1 MNKTKKEIE
10 KIKEHIAYLKLALK
24 REVERKLNNELTLE
38 ELKILSQANG
48 TVTNKCSFE
57 ISTSQIKNNILKA
70 INKKI
75 ENSKKEIM
83 RLVDE
88 IELQHK
94 KCKDYK
100 DRKGY
105 LKMNNKEK
113 IKYIDCRLSIDEKN
127 KLRICYDNYTKQVLD
142 FEGNQHDAYADLKY
156 VIQKGVLNKYFQ
168 QLKEK
173 QFDEDDISVLVKRYK
188 ITNDYKNEVSKLAQ
202 KRIDDGTYYVFYK
215 PTSIML

>member
-10 KIKEHIAYLKLALK
+10 KIKEHIAHLKLALK
-24 REVERKLNNELTLE
+24 REVERKLNNELALE

-48 TVTNKCSFE
+48 NVTNKCSFE
-57 ISTSQIKNNILKA
+57 ISTSQIRNNILKT

-88 IELQHK
+88 IELQQK

-105 LKMNNKEK
+105 
-113 IKYIDCRLSIDEKN
+113 
-127 KLRICYDNYTKQVLD
+127 
-142 FEGNQHDAYADLKY
+142 
-156 VIQKGVLNKYFQ
+156 
-168 QLKEK
+168 
-173 QFDEDDISVLVKRYK
+173 
-188 ITNDYKNEVSKLAQ
+188 
-202 KRIDDGTYYVFYK
+202 
-215 PTSIML
+215 